1 MKINGVNS
9 VDFDDST
16 VAVTA
21 TAKGTKN
28 TFYVQTVDGEYRPDL
43 HCWITIEDGDGHD
56 IDSDHFPDFDINDIV
71 LAAEDFL
78 SKNVEVEET
87 KFEIDKNTVYLIH
100 SKDSVKIATR
110 NTEFINS
117 ETSSYQREFDPIAE
131 FDNKDEAIEHLE
143 NLQLINDDELE
154 RE

>member
-56 IDSDHFPDFDINDIV
+56 IYSDDFPDFDINDIV

-78 SKNVEVEET
+78 RKNVEVEET
-87 KFEIDKNTVYLIH
+87 DFEIDKNTVYLIH
-100 SKDSVKIATR
+100 SKDSVKIVTR
-110 NTEFINS
+110 NPDFINKD
-117 ETSSYQREFDPIAE
+117 TSTYQREFERINH
-131 FDNKDEAIEHLE
+131 FDRLG
-143 NLQLINDDELE
+143 LS
-154 RE
+154 